1 MQKIIIPGPSGSL
14 QAALHMAKAEN
25 TDFLII
31 CHPHPQFGGTMD
43 NKVVTTV
50 AKTYLDLG
58 MNVIRFNYRH
68 VGESQGEYGEVAGEV
83 EDGLAVLA
91 WLESNYAVSRVF
103 LAGFSFGAYIAAK
116 VALTVSETVN
126 NKINVPH
133 LLLIAPSV
141 ENSPFEL
148 ATPLGAPCNVIMG
161 EQDEVVPFESV
172 QNWVKT
178 QALASNI
185 ELISMPNTT
194 HFFHGQLIV
203 LKNHVKKALKEFA

>member
-1 MQKIIIPGPSGSL
+1 MEKITVQGPSGSL
-14 QAALHMAKAEN
+14 QAALHMAKIES

-58 MNVIRFNYRH
+58 MNVIRFNYRG

-83 EDGLAVLA
+83 EDALAVLS
-91 WLESNYAVSRVF
+91 WLQVNHAVSRVF

-116 VALTVSETVN
+116 VAFVINADIN
-126 NKINVPH
+126 NKVSVPH

-148 ATPLGAPCNVIMG
+148 ATPVAAPCSVLMG
-161 EQDEVVPFESV
+161 KQDEVVPFASV
-172 QNWVKT
+172 EAWVLS
-178 QALASNI
+178 QIPAVEFIVLPDA
-185 ELISMPNTT
+185 T
-194 HFFHGQLIV
+194 HFFHGQLVTIKQR
-203 LKNHVKKALKEFA
+203 LNSILTDYIG